1 MTWTA
6 KHWRQGDMKAMRTC
20 RLSVGAWRVLSVKVW
35 TGGTVECSHT
45 VQFQIVG
52 RNLVKTWHLQRRKL
66 HTNGCSQS
74 SYGQAGND
82 IEEQHQ
88 LPCQI
93 QSLQIAGRLHP
104 PPQASNLDTA
114 DWGRKKIQV
123 FKNKCLWKLLG
134 IFYWDHKTTS
144 LKVSWADRNIFSPLL
159 NERCHGLATSQC
171 ITASARPGTVEGE
184 HNRGQQGWSKIMTC
198 QFWNASVPPT
208 PDYPGGG
215 FRFLQPLGLSND
227 WSSQET
233 DDMNQL

>member
-1 MTWTA
+1 MAAAKAAMARRETILKSNISCHAKFNLYKSLVVYILLHKHQTWT
-6 KHWRQGDMKAMRTC
+6 
-20 RLSVGAWRVLSVKVW
+20 LL
-35 TGGTVECSHT
+35 
-45 VQFQIVG
+45 
-52 RNLVKTWHLQRRKL
+52 
-66 HTNGCSQS
+66 
-74 SYGQAGND
+74 
-82 IEEQHQ
+82 IEAE
-88 LPCQI
+88 
-93 QSLQIAGRLHP
+93 
-104 PPQASNLDTA
+104 
-114 DWGRKKIQV
+114 KKIQV